1 MSNMFPR
8 LPFPSE
14 IDLLFLIKTVRWLD
28 KAIEGQFQFKKY

>member
-14 IDLLFLIKTVRWLD
+14 IDSLFLIKTVKWLD
-28 KAIEGQFQFKKY
+28 KAIDG